1 MAKSEAEH
9 EEDEEDRQRLAD
21 RVLGRLEDAVYWGIA
36 LVLIIGS
43 VALLIAQF
51 NTMLRL
57 RNAPVDTSMLEVLDG
72 LLLIFIFV
80 ELLYAVRACLRSHEI
95 VAEPFLIVGILA
107 GIKEIVVLSVEAATL
122 LEKGP
127 AFARAVVEIG
137 VLAGVVL
144 ALALAAFVLRERR
157 RDTEDAGEQAADEDS
172 AARTPDRTPRRTVPS
187 HRRVMYAII
196 YNVVSTPRERM
207 VVSAALLIR
216 ERGAHATAISD
227 VLEHSGAP
235 RGSAYHYFPGGR
247 TQLLGE
253 AIEYAGDYVAGKISG
268 RRASSTLLDE
278 LGRRCTAS
286 S

>member
-1 MAKSEAEH
+1 VVRVRDGAFHPDLDAESLTMAEQSESEG
-9 EEDEEDRQRLAD
+9 DEERQRLAD

-51 NTMLRL
+51 NTMLTL
-57 RNAPVDTSMLEVLDG
+57 RSAPVKTVMLEILDG

-127 AFARAVVEIG
+127 AFARAIVEIG

-157 RDTEDAGEQAADEDS
+157 RDTEDAGQK
-172 AARTPDRTPRRTVPS
+172 
-187 HRRVMYAII
+187 
-196 YNVVSTPRERM
+196 
-207 VVSAALLIR
+207 
-216 ERGAHATAISD
+216 
-227 VLEHSGAP
+227 
-235 RGSAYHYFPGGR
+235 
-247 TQLLGE
+247 
-253 AIEYAGDYVAGKISG
+253 AGVE
-268 RRASSTLLDE
+268 T
-278 LGRRCTAS
+278 
-286 S
+286 